1 MNEETKPSNVIHIS
15 TAKGSRS
22 GVTKTLSV
30 MSTLS
35 KVAKHRD
42 SRVEKQGKGRLDSRR
57 RELSGTVPQMPFLDN
72 HPSKGSP
79 RDRVAKTVVVDSI
92 LADLQITL
100 DVHQSNGI
108 TDVVPGLLLA
118 MEVIG
123 DEYK

>member
-1 MNEETKPSNVIHIS
+1 MSEKTQQENVIPLS
-15 TAKGSRS
+15 RAKSFS
-22 GVTKTLSV
+22 NSSAKAFSS
-30 MSTLS
+30 MSTLQ
-35 KVAKHRD
+35 KVLKRGD
-42 SRVEKQGKGRLDSRR
+42 SRTTKQGQRGRHIGPK
-57 RELSGTVPQMPFLDN
+57 ELRSSLSQMSLLDN